1 MKKSKLLI
9 VLAFLFAAIAAN
21 AQNKV
26 SKKDIKKYDQAV
38 TYFNDRKFSEAHR
51 LLVTL
56 TDKYP
61 WQSEI
66 WELLVKN
73 TYYEYL
79 ALKDYNPLKG
89 QMSFSVKEK
98 GKKGKGKEGEAEN
111 VDSLNQAFMNL
122 LNNLDFESIRKQG
135 VIDVCREA
143 TLKAE
148 DVIYA
153 CILVRSLT
161 IDEPRDT
168 AVSAEAREQF
178 DSAEEEFRRE
188 NFRGAITYY
197 LKAIELEPGFYGAHL
212 YLGDAYY
219 NLKDYTNAVKYFR
232 KAIKLVPG
240 GIEARKYVV
249 DALYYM
255 GSYDEGYA
263 ECKEAIL
270 VYPDISMFNKLYA
283 FAEKKDKKFDKKWM
297 PRGAYPNVIGRVHP
311 TKVFD
316 KNWQPY
322 MDAQLKIEPF
332 CDTTGVIVKAT
343 TLTTSH
349 YAEVYAWEE
358 LLKNTPST
366 MFTEA
371 RAMQAA
377 GYLDCYVFLSL
388 FHNDLYPQYKDFAFN
403 NHDRMMAYLDM
414 LSK

>member
-1 MKKSKLLI
+1 MKTRKLI
-9 VLAFLFAAIAAN
+9 IILAFLVAAIAVN

-26 SKKDIKKYDQAV
+26 AKKDIKQYNKAV
-38 TYFNDRKFSEAHR
+38 NYFNDRNYSEADK
-51 LLVTL
+51 LLTKL
-56 TDKYP
+56 TTKYP
-61 WQSEI
+61 WQAEI
-66 WELLVKN
+66 WELRVKN

-79 ALKDYNPLKG
+79 TLKDYNPIKG
-89 QMSFSVKEK
+89 QFSVTVK
-98 GKKGKGKEGEAEN
+98 GGGETS
-111 VDSLNQAFMNL
+111 DSLTQSLMDM
-122 LNNLDFESIRKQG
+122 LNNLDYGAIRKEG
-135 VIDVCREA
+135 VINVCREA

-148 DVIYA
+148 EVVYA
-153 CILVRSLT
+153 CILLRSLT

-168 AVSAEAREQF
+168 AVSADAKEQF

-197 LKAIELEPGFYGAHL
+197 QKAIELAPDYYSAYL

-219 NLKDYTNAVKYFR
+219 NLKDYANAVKYFR
-232 KAIKLVPG
+232 TAIKMLPSG
-240 GIEARKYVV
+240 LEARKYIV

-270 VYPDISMFNKLYA
+270 VYPDISMFNKLNA
-283 FAEKKDKKFDKKWM
+283 FAEKKSKRVDKKWM
-297 PRGAYPNVIGRVHP
+297 PRGAFPNVIGKTRSKP
-311 TKVFD
+311 VFD
-316 KNWQPY
+316 KNWKAY
-322 MDAQLKIEPF
+322 VDAQLKIEPF
-332 CDTTGVIVKAT
+332 CDTTGVIIKAT
-343 TLTTSH
+343 NLTSSR

-358 LLKNTPST
+358 LLKYTPAT

-388 FHNDLYPQYKDFAFN
+388 CHNDLYAQYKDFAFN